1 MMRSKLLFVLAC
13 LLSVGL
19 NVFAAD
25 LPITITEI
33 AIDGNKKI
41 ETADIMKVVPFN
53 VGDEITSKMLKAAS
67 QAIYDLGWFS
77 DVIPEVS
84 DDAVLTFS
92 VTENPVVK
100 EIEITGNANTEEF
113 NLFGLTLFRAPIMSS
128 DKARRILRDKG
139 VKKDKVLNNNSLN
152 DGLKAIIDAYEDKGY
167 VLVSIGSVTPGE
179 TLRIQIVEGK
189 VTGNIVTG
197 LSSVPESVAEDMI
210 ELPLGE
216 CLKSAPIQ
224 QVVSRLQ
231 ASVYFSNVDVKAQQ
245 GATADSV
252 RLLWSLTERV
262 LIDDPISISGL
273 NIAGV
278 TVFPWEITA
287 ATVGEVAL
295 DEIDNYELL
304 SLLKGLFDLYYRN
317 GYVMV
322 EFEVGPV
329 ENGKL
334 TVVVKEGEIGE
345 VNIAGNEKT
354 KTYVISKVFG
364 LKPGDVFNRNRLAV
378 YYQELMSLGYF
389 NSVNVDP
396 QWVDGKV
403 DVSVSVV
410 ESKKL
415 GGINGSI
422 AFSPPS
428 GGLVGKLDYSQKN
441 LFGTGQDLSFSFA
454 RGLINDESATWNLG
468 YSTVAFFRGFERVGL
483 DLYRQTDEREVNDD
497 SPTTYLT
504 IGASGSVSYPVV
516 DFTTLNLS
524 FKHEEVTSSKDQIT
538 YPVNSVT
545 TGISYDDVRNPFF
558 PTSGNRRSIS
568 LEKAGGFAPGPSYT
582 KVNISWIK
590 FSQLYSNLP
599 FVSERDQVFAVRL
612 AAGWGSN
619 IPASEAYSL
628 GGAATIRGTTVSSVS
643 RLVYSN
649 FEYRLAIVE
658 GLTGVLFL
666 DAGASLDQVTLSSAK
681 GSFGIELGIEAAGI
695 YVRLD
700 AAWVLGKD
708 MSWVPTFDFGFSPM
722 F

>member
-1 MMRSKLLFVLAC
+1 MRSKLLFVLAC

-167 VLVSIGSVTPGE
+167 VLVSIGRVTPGE
-179 TLRIQIVEGK
+179 TLRVQIVEGK